1 LRRNWR
7 VSSGHWS
14 EGRTLVLE
22 IRIFNPFTYRGHT
35 ELFRAIE
42 FTFNA
47 VNEAK
52 KLGRNAQEFAGHSD
66 PRTTEKHYLNEPVVV
81 KPIR

>member
-1 LRRNWR
+1 MRRR
-7 VSSGHWS
+7 ALAAAG
-14 EGRTLVLE
+14 LKDLQ
-22 IRIFNPFTYRGHT
+22 
-35 ELFRAIE
+35 FRDVRKA
-42 FTFNA
+42 A

-52 KLGRNAQEFAGHSD
+52 KLGSDAQEFAGHSD